1 MSEPKRCPRCNGKM
15 EMGKDLNPVSMHY
28 VSSLK
33 FRKTDDWIG
42 DKIIPFYCRKCG
54 YIELYKE
61 MTEKKE

>member
-1 MSEPKRCPRCNGKM
+1 
-15 EMGKDLNPVSMHY
+15 MGKDLNPVSMHY